1 MKEINQIIH
10 LTKSLDIVK
19 SILSNGFYTSYAKEI
34 FNGKNILIP
43 MISFSNILFRD
54 IGENEVVNY
63 GKYGIVFDRDTII
76 EKFDLNPVF
85 YVKNK
90 SDLETSFK
98 NNFEN
103 SIIPQT
109 LKVAK
114 DFYSE
119 CNCEKFTDYI
129 KLKPLNKEVED
140 LLNTLDKNVNDEFIN
155 SLKIIFENYFVN
167 SLKQML
173 ALKPYTVENKSGET
187 KIAYNEREWRKSFFE
202 LNFISEITPKGKVN
216 EVYEKWTNTSK
227 PHYTEKYVQKFELS
241 DIKLIYVDNEKEI
254 KGLEKYLKVN
264 FENQSV
270 DITTLT
276 ECKEIENAS

>member
-1 MKEINQIIH
+1 
-10 LTKSLDIVK
+10 
-19 SILSNGFYTSYAKEI
+19 
-34 FNGKNILIP
+34 